1 MKAKYK
7 RLIEIKPNG
16 ESIGKQSEDEIFYQY
31 HTLKY
36 EIISAG
42 RKANATA
49 IHSGSML
56 HCSGQTGGNNHSL
69 A

>member
-36 EIISAG
+36 EMSYYQHLEESKHDCDPL
-42 RKANATA
+42 R
-49 IHSGSML
+49 
-56 HCSGQTGGNNHSL
+56 
-69 A
+69 